1 MSELRAL
8 AVCGSIRKDSY
19 NLKLLNIAKLIAEQ
33 SGARAITADL
43 KTFNLPPYNFDVES
57 AGFPDSVIELSNLV
71 KASDVLLIASP
82 EYNYSVSGVL
92 KNAIDWV
99 SRIRP
104 NPFSGKV
111 AAIFGASTGLIGTA
125 RGQHHLRQILT
136 TINVFI
142 LPQPQVHVALAESA
156 FEADGTLKNKT
167 AENQLKE
174 LLQKTFELAERLKK

>member
-8 AVCGSIRKDSY
+8 AVCGSIRKDSH
-19 NLKLLNIAKLIAEQ
+19 NLKLLNIAKLIAEE
-33 SGARAITADL
+33 SGVMAITADL
-43 KTFNLPPYNFDVES
+43 KALNLPPYNFDVEAS
-57 AGFPDSVIELSNLV
+57 GFPDNVIELSNMV
-71 KASDVLLIASP
+71 KAADIFLIACP
-82 EYNYSVSGVL
+82 EYNYSVTGVL

-111 AAIFGASTGLIGTA
+111 AAIFGASTGIMGTA
-125 RGQHHLRQILT
+125 RAQHHLRQILT
-136 TINVFI
+136 TINVLV

-156 FEADGTLKNKT
+156 FESDGALKNKT

-174 LLQKTFELAERLKK
+174 LLQKTFDLAKKIK